1 MHVKVIIFPHIHHQF
16 DLDRRFFPFVE
27 FMSSCMITSYRL
39 LVTQVNEKPPW
50 ESSLDLIF
58 TQHAHDENPKP
69 RKVRPYLEIEPLR
82 AWYYRISSNF
92 HTLMILLQFESTFND
107 GYKTITKV
115 FTKLKTFLS
124 LHDLQFPM
132 LDTIVGSIV
141 QFVDSLLIVKR
152 IT

>member
-1 MHVKVIIFPHIHHQF
+1 
-16 DLDRRFFPFVE
+16 
-27 FMSSCMITSYRL
+27 MIASYRL

-141 QFVDSLLIVKR
+141 QFVDSFLIVKR